1 MKHFALFFILS
12 LVASFFYFGCKTPVD
27 TIKLPEG
34 VSAIHL
40 STKYNDYINP
50 SDLGLR
56 VNSKYAFVSED
67 GKDYAVI
74 IRNASQ
80 MIDEVEKDYKVRAN
94 DSTQPTYFTV
104 RNVDISEFVIE
115 IYCITDDNWPD
126 APPRII
132 IVSQ

>member
-1 MKHFALFFILS
+1 MKHFVLFFFLS
-12 LVASFFYFGCKTPVD
+12 LFASFFYFGCSTTGGLIP
-27 TIKLPEG
+27 LPTD
-34 VSAIHL
+34 VIPIHL
-40 STKYNDYINP
+40 STEYNNYINP

-80 MIDEVEKDYKVRAN
+80 MIDEVEKDYKVRVN

-104 RNVDISEFVIE
+104 KNVDISEFVIE
-115 IYCITDDNWPD
+115 IYCLTEDNWPD